1 MTVEGSHPE
10 QREAKELIERRG
22 LFNFQEMTD
31 DEVVDLCEIVNTA
44 SYNGGK
50 GGNLYG
56 PLVNDLTDLAETVPD
71 KAERV
76 LSALA
81 THENDYAREMGAWL
95 AGTVAKH
102 NYPLARNIL
111 LALEF
116 DEEMP
121 EAAEAASMVTH
132 RLATQLP
139 DEQASDL
146 IARVGRLREQR
157 GY

>member
-1 MTVEGSHPE
+1 MTDEGLQPE
-10 QREAKELIERRG
+10 QREAKELVARRG
-22 LFNFQEMTD
+22 LFNFPEMTD

-44 SYNGGK
+44 SYDSGK

-76 LSALA
+76 LSSLA
-81 THENDYAREMGAWL
+81 THKNDYAREMGAWL
-95 AGTVAKH
+95 AGTVAKY
-102 NYPLARNIL
+102 NYPLARDIL
-111 LALEF
+111 LVLEF
-116 DEEMP
+116 DEVMP

-139 DEQASDL
+139 AEQASDL
-146 IARVGRLREQR
+146 KARRTHLKEQR